1 MQDLDLKTG
10 NFSLAAGTTM
20 SILDNPFAADPFG
33 AEEATDGVA
42 DRGTGTILTCGV
54 WRSLGQLVADK
65 ELVDFLVR
73 AKCTTLHA
81 CELKLFG
88 AAAERVAIALAANT
102 SVRTLRLNECDVDN
116 KVGSLLAE
124 ALEEKR
130 QRSFGE
136 NRCLRVLSLCRNR
149 IGPAGAAKLAEVLK
163 TNNSLTKLDLSKN
176 PLGDARQFCFGDS
189 RDEGAENLAAGL
201 CQSRALSSLDLQVTQ
216 IGDAGAVA
224 LAASLREARLR
235 ELHLRD
241 NLTLRMTMRVR
252 AIGDKGAQSL
262 ADALH
267 CSTLALLD
275 LSFNRHIGAL
285 GVQKLTEAVEQSD
298 TITVLAVHGFRR
310 SRQEIT
316 RLEAALDK
324 NKRTQVL
331 TLHCIPDG
339 ELCKASCTQMSGAEL
354 LELSLAPE
362 TPLWQV
368 FASVA
373 EAMTQPADSLRLI
386 TSAGQDDTGLR
397 RRNNRCS

>member
-1 MQDLDLKTG
+1 
-10 NFSLAAGTTM
+10 
-20 SILDNPFAADPFG
+20 
-33 AEEATDGVA
+33 
-42 DRGTGTILTCGV
+42 
-54 WRSLGQLVADK
+54 
-65 ELVDFLVR
+65 
-73 AKCTTLHA
+73 
-81 CELKLFG
+81 
-88 AAAERVAIALAANT
+88 
-102 SVRTLRLNECDVDN
+102 VRTLRLNECDVDN

-124 ALEEKR
+124 ALE
-130 QRSFGE
+130 E

-149 IGPAGAAKLAEVLK
+149 IGPAGAAKLAEVLR
-163 TNNSLTKLDLSKN
+163 TNHSLTKLDLSKN
-176 PLGDARQFCFGDS
+176 PLG
-189 RDEGAENLAAGL
+189 DEGAENLAAGL

-241 NLTLRMTMRVR
+241 NL
-252 AIGDKGAQSL
+252 IGDKGAQSL

-267 CSTLALLD
+267 SSTLALLD

-386 TSAGQDDTGLR
+386 TSAGQEILSTSQESL
-397 RRNNRCS
+397 